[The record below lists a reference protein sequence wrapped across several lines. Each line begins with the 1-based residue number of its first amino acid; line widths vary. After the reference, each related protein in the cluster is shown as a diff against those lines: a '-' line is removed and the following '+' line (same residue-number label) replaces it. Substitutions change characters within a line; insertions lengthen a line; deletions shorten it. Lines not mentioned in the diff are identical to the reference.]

1 MLKNTDCL
9 LVLLIGDFKDS
20 TIIHTIRD
28 NFNNIITCNSYA
40 SALLF
45 LKNNKIDL
53 VICENKIDSELFS
66 FLEKEQKLIKK
77 QLLFV
82 LSYNLDTS
90 ELLKSIELKLD
101 AYLLDN
107 SSDEELFKKIS
118 PIIDFYLDTNSKV
131 LGDYYDTLNPNT
143 SFFKVNKRGLITYV
157 DDNFCSLSKYSRNDL
172 LNKDLIALKHSLMSN
187 DEFDM
192 FWNTIDKTKNC
203 KVLLKLSTK
212 EKNTF
217 CNNMYIIPVYDE
229 NNTILE
235 YICFAHCIEDFVSE
249 EDELKNKI
257 ERNNLSVLALI
268 AIEEYKILEKFYSS
282 TLIEKIE
289 KTFKENLL
297 INSEHKEMFSKV
309 YALGKGRFA
318 VICPFNDYMETQ
330 KNLKVYFDNFVEI
343 VNRRI
348 FFIDETEYDLNIV
361 LSYSFGKYMLF
372 EDVTQG
378 LEEAIVGNKSAYN
391 SSDAS
396 IRGLK
401 LAKNTEI
408 IQMVK
413 IALDNYNI
421 IPYFQPII
429 NNKTKKI
436 EKYESL
442 VRLIDVNNRVLSPG
456 EFLNVTKKSEFYSQ
470 ITRRVLENSFKI
482 LEKINT
488 SISINLSALDIE
500 KELTR
505 ELVYSLLE
513 RYKGHSHK
521 IVFELLEDEEAKDF
535 TVIKKFI
542 RKVKKQG
549 VKIALDDFGSG
560 YSSFERVLLY
570 EPDIIKIDG
579 SLIKNIEYNDSS
591 RNLVETIVIFA
602 KKQKIKTIA
611 EYVENETIFNIL
623 KDIGIDYS
631 QGFYFGKPEDLKLN

>member
-9 LVLLIGDFKDS
+9 LILLLGDFKNS
-20 TIIHTIRD
+20 RMFNTISR
-28 NFNNIITCNSYA
+28 NFKNILKCNSYED
-40 SALLF
+40 ALSLM
-45 LKNNKIDL
+45 KNNRIDL
-53 VICENKIDSELFS
+53 IICENKKGSSLFS
-66 FLEKEQKLIKK
+66 FLEKEQKHIQK

-82 LSYNLDTS
+82 LNYDLDTS

-101 AYLLDN
+101 AYLLD
-107 SSDEELFKKIS
+107 SSSEKEFFDKIS
-118 PIIDFYLDTNSKV
+118 PIINSYLKINSKV
-131 LGDYYDTLNPNT
+131 LGEYYDSSNKNISL
-143 SFFKVNKRGLITYV
+143 FKINQKGIITYA
-157 DDNFCSLSKYSRNDL
+157 DDNFCSLSQYSR
-172 LNKDLIALKHSLMSN
+172 KELIDTNLINLKHELISN
-187 DEFDM
+187 DEFNM
-192 FWNTIDKTKNC
+192 IWNNINNKNW
-203 KVLLKLSTK
+203 KGILRLSTK
-212 EKNTF
+212 QKDSF
-217 CNNMYIIPVYDE
+217 CNKVYIVPVHDI
-229 NNTILE
+229 NNTLTE
-235 YICFAHCIEDFVSE
+235 YICFSHCIDDFVSD
-249 EDELKNKI
+249 EDELKSKI
-257 ERNNLSVLALI
+257 ESNNLSVLALI
-268 AIEEYKILEKFYSS
+268 SIEEYKILEKFYSS
-282 TLIEKIE
+282 ELIERIE
-289 KTFKENLL
+289 KNFKENLL
-297 INSEHKEMFSKV
+297 LNSEHKEMFSKV

-318 VICPFNDYMETQ
+318 VICAFNDYMETQ
-330 KNLKVYFDNFVEI
+330 KNLKVYFDNFVDI
-343 VNRRI
+343 INSRVL
-348 FFIDETEYDLNIV
+348 FIDETEYDLNIV

-378 LEEAIVGNKSAYN
+378 LEEAIVGNKSAFN

-429 NNKTKKI
+429 NNKTEKI

-442 VRLIDVNNRVLSPG
+442 VRLIDENNRVLSPG

-513 RYKGHSHK
+513 KYKEHSHK

-542 RKVKKQG
+542 RRVKKEG

-579 SLIKNIEYNDSS
+579 SLIKNIEYSDSS
-591 RNLVETIVIFA
+591 RNLVETIAIFA
-602 KKQKIKTIA
+602 KKQNIKTIA
-611 EYVENETIFNIL
+611 EYVENEKIFNIL
-623 KDIGIDYS
+623 KEIGIDYS
-631 QGFYFGKPEDLKLN
+631 QGFYFGKPEDLKLS

>member
-9 LVLLIGDFKDS
+9 LILLLGDFKNS
-20 TIIHTIRD
+20 RMINTISS
-28 NFNNIITCNSYA
+28 NFRNILKCNSYED
-40 SALLF
+40 ALSLM
-45 LKNNKIDL
+45 KNNRIDL
-53 VICENKIDSELFS
+53 IICENKKDSSLFS
-66 FLEKEQKLIKK
+66 FLEKEQKRIQK

-82 LSYNLDTS
+82 LNYDLDTN

-101 AYLLDN
+101 AYLLD
-107 SSDEELFKKIS
+107 SSSEKEFFDKIS
-118 PIIDFYLDTNSKV
+118 PIINNYLQINSKI
-131 LGDYYDTLNPNT
+131 LGKYYDSSNENI
-143 SFFKVNKRGLITYV
+143 SFFKINQNGIITYV
-157 DDNFCSLSKYSRNDL
+157 DDNFCSLSKYSR
-172 LNKDLIALKHSLMSN
+172 KELIDANLINLKHELISN
-187 DEFDM
+187 DEFNM
-192 FWNTIDKTKNC
+192 IWNNINNKSWKG
-203 KVLLKLSTK
+203 LLRLSTK
-212 EKNTF
+212 QKDSF
-217 CNNMYIIPVYDE
+217 CNKVYIIPVYDI
-229 NNTILE
+229 NNSLSE
-235 YICFAHCIEDFVSE
+235 YICFANCIDDFVSD

-257 ERNNLSVLALI
+257 ESNNLSVLALI
-268 AIEEYKILEKFYSS
+268 SIEEYKILEKFYSFE
-282 TLIEKIE
+282 LIEKIE
-289 KTFKENLL
+289 KIFKENLL
-297 INSEHKEMFSKV
+297 LNSEHKEMFSNV

-318 VICPFNDYMETQ
+318 IICAFNDYMETQ
-330 KNLKVYFDNFVEI
+330 KNLKAYFDNFVDIINER
-343 VNRRI
+343 VLV
-348 FFIDETEYDLNIV
+348 IDDTEYDLNIV

-378 LEEAIVGNKSAYN
+378 LEEAIVGNKSAFN

-429 NNKTKKI
+429 NNKTEKI

-442 VRLIDVNNRVLSPG
+442 VRLIDENNRVLSPG

-500 KELTR
+500 KEITR

-513 RYKGHSHK
+513 KYKEHSHK

-542 RKVKKQG
+542 RRVKKEG

-591 RNLVETIVIFA
+591 RNLVETIAIFA
-602 KKQKIKTIA
+602 KKQNIKTIA
-611 EYVENETIFNIL
+611 EYVENEKIFNIL
-623 KDIGIDYS
+623 KEIGIDYS
-631 QGFYFGKPEDLKLN
+631 QGFYFGKPEDLKLS